1 MAPRSR
7 RRSSRRPAVLEDAA
21 SGLAREVIRRRS
33 RASRA
38 APARR
43 AEGDGRG
50 MAIRDAADVAKWA
63 KGRIAEL
70 EHEEAW
76 VLVIDS
82 RHRLLRAKR
91 IERGDTGT
99 SLRRFHPRAQPPERH
114 PEARRGRRR
123 CHQAG
128 DAARRATKAPN
139 ARQRHRRANHA
150 LVTARSRAHVLEA
163 PPWQNSA
170 TRSDQE
176 MSCKRTSAPSP
187 TSAMVLPR

>member
-76 VLVIDS
+76 VLVID
-82 RHRLLRAKR
+82 RQHRLVRARR

-99 SLRRFHPRAQPPERH
+99 THLDPSRTVDAAAIRPSAGFILVHNHPSDIPKPGEADVDATKQVMQLAGRRKLRMLDSVIVGRTTHSSLRDL
-114 PEARRGRRR
+114 G
-123 CHQAG
+123 
-128 DAARRATKAPN
+128 
-139 ARQRHRRANHA
+139 
-150 LVTARSRAHVLEA
+150 L
-163 PPWQNSA
+163 
-170 TRSDQE
+170 
-176 MSCKRTSAPSP
+176 MS
-187 TSAMVLPR
+187 